1 MNSTDHKS
9 LRTGGR
15 ATAAMEKNPGWLSAA
30 SVRQVTA
37 LLQAC
42 LERDGF
48 ERKTSRVFQLQ
59 HAPDI
64 PTDPM
69 TQEALLAW

>member
-1 MNSTDHKS
+1 M
-9 LRTGGR
+9 
-15 ATAAMEKNPGWLSAA
+15 AAMEKNPEWLSVA

-48 ERKTSRVFQLQ
+48 DRKTSRVFQLQ
-59 HAPDI
+59 QAPDI
-64 PTDPM
+64 PTVPM
-69 TQEALLAW
+69 AQEALLAW